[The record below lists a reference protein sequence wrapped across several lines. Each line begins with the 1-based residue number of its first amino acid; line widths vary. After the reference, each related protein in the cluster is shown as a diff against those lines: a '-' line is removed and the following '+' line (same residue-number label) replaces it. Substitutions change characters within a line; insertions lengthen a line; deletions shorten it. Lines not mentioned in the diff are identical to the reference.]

1 MSLRRVKYNLKAI
14 VLSALI
20 TEVLFWLVLGA
31 IYFVLLKFVPT
42 IRFHNPKVAWGLL
55 LVPAISI
62 IYVFVIRVKNKSIA
76 GYSDKSL
83 VPKVIPGI
91 STTRAVL
98 KFLCLRFGLAF
109 LVIAIIDPKVG
120 TKMQEFETQGIDLMI
135 CLDVS
140 NSMLAEDIQP
150 TRLEGAKRS
159 MYKLISSLDGDRVG
173 IIVFAGNAFV
183 QLPITSDYEAAKLF
197 LETIDTDITSIQGT
211 AIGAAIDLA
220 MESFDLKNPGNKAII
235 VITDGEN
242 HEDDALGS
250 ARRAAAENVTLHAI
264 GMGSI
269 EGAPIPI
276 YNRYGQ
282 KTGFKSDSDGN
293 TVVTALNENM
303 LREIVEEGGGILTR
317 ASGNYVGIGELI
329 SSIQQE
335 EGNELQTFEFAEYE
349 HRFQW
354 FLAAGLFLLLL
365 DILISE
371 RMKNWSKE
379 LSVFD
384 V

>member
-1 MSLRRVKYNLKAI
+1 MSVRRVKYNLKAI

-20 TEVLFWLVLGA
+20 TEVLFWLVLGG
-31 IYFVLLKFVPT
+31 IYFALLKFVPT
-42 IRFHNPKVAWGLL
+42 IRFHNPQVAWGLL
-55 LVPAISI
+55 LVPAMSI
-62 IYVFVIRVKNKSIA
+62 IHVLVVRLKNKSIA
-76 GYSDKSL
+76 TYSEQKL
-83 VPKVIPGI
+83 VPHVIPGI

-120 TKMQEFETQGIDLMI
+120 TKMQEVETHGIDLMF

-150 TRLEGAKRS
+150 TRLEAAKRAVFQV
-159 MYKLISSLDGDRVG
+159 IGNLDGDRVG

-183 QLPITSDYEAAKLF
+183 QLPITTDYEAAKLF

-220 MESFDLKNPGNKAII
+220 TDSFDPKNPGNKAII
-235 VITDGEN
+235 ILTDGEN
-242 HEDDALGS
+242 HEDDAVGAARS
-250 ARRAAAENVTLHAI
+250 AATKNITIHAI
-264 GMGSI
+264 GMGSV

-282 KTGFKSDSDGN
+282 QTGFKSDKDGN

-303 LREIVEEGGGILTR
+303 LREVVEAGGGILTR
-317 ASGNYVGIGELI
+317 ASGNYVGIGELMN
-329 SSIQQE
+329 SIQQE

-354 FLAAGLFLLLL
+354 FLLAGLILLLL
-365 DILISE
+365 DTLISE